1 LFDSGVGWWK
11 VMGMPKFMLPEGV
24 EIPEGVKMGDRFQV
38 VSTLVMKDGGKVEMV
53 EVDGV
58 PIAGYEKEG
67 KEKEESEDSDEGEM
81 EGEAVA
87 VEGPKGRGFIE
98 EVMAQRMGA

>member
-1 LFDSGVGWWK
+1 
-11 VMGMPKFMLPEGV
+11 MPKFMLPEGV
-24 EIPEGVKMGDRFQV
+24 EVPEGLKAGDRFQV
-38 VSTLVMKDGGKVEMV
+38 VSTLVYGDGGKAELV

-58 PIAGYEKEG
+58 PIAGYEK
-67 KEKEESEDSDEGEM
+67 ESEDSDEGEM

>member
-1 LFDSGVGWWK
+1 
-11 VMGMPKFMLPEGV
+11 MGMPKFMLPEGV

-58 PIAGYEKEG
+58 PIAGYEKEA
-67 KEKEESEDSDEGEM
+67 KESEDSDEGEM

-98 EVMAQRMGA
+98 EVMSQRMGA

>member
-1 LFDSGVGWWK
+1 
-11 VMGMPKFMLPEGV
+11 MGMPKFMLPEGV

-58 PIAGYEKEG
+58 PIAGYEKE

>member
-1 LFDSGVGWWK
+1 LFDSGVVWWK

-67 KEKEESEDSDEGEM
+67 KEEKGEEYEGDGEES
-81 EGEAVA
+81 AV
-87 VEGPKGRGFIE
+87 VEERGPGGRGFIE